1 MSGNV
6 LPDPDC
12 IPGSTYYCPL
22 TSQGLSDIKNDRSL
36 SMLYFFPKQLTP
48 HRSALLP
55 GTRRPARILSPND
68 LEITRQGGRGR
79 GRGGWDA
86 RGSRGRGNGFDRN
99 RNDPFHSRS
108 NNYSS
113 QPHGNDY
120 NRGDYNNSRGRYSY
134 QQSSYSTRSPYQA
147 PPVNSGYDGSYGG
160 ARPAHNY
167 GGYGGYGGDS
177 SSYSRGGYA
186 TSNSYNARNS
196 YGSAPS
202 SDNYNGYRNGES
214 DGYGGYGGY
223 GSYGAPSHPP
233 SYPPR
238 SGALGYHNGS
248 STQSRGRGR
257 GW

>member
-1 MSGNV
+1 MSGDV

-36 SMLYFFPKQLTP
+36 SMLYFFPKQLAP

-55 GTRRPARILSPND
+55 GTRRPARVLSPND
-68 LEITRQGGRGR
+68 LEVTRQGGRGR
-79 GRGGWDA
+79 GRAGWDN
-86 RGSRGRGNGFDRN
+86 RGRGRGNGFDRN
-99 RNDPFHSRS
+99 RNDPFHSRP

-120 NRGDYNNSRGRYSY
+120 NRGDYNNRGRYSY
-134 QQSSYSTRSPYQA
+134 QQSSYSARTPYQA

-160 ARPAHNY
+160 MGARPAHNY
-167 GGYGGYGGDS
+167 SGYGGYGGDS

-186 TSNSYNARNS
+186 AFNNARNG
-196 YGSAPS
+196 YGSASS

-214 DGYGGYGGY
+214 DGYGGYSGYGGY
-223 GSYGAPSHPP
+223 GASSHPP

-238 SGALGYHNGS
+238 SGNLGYHNGG

>member
-1 MSGNV
+1 MSGDV

-36 SMLYFFPKQLTP
+36 SMLYFFPKQLAP

-55 GTRRPARILSPND
+55 GTRRPARVLSPND
-68 LEITRQGGRGR
+68 LEVTRQGGRGR
-79 GRGGWDA
+79 GRGWDNRA
-86 RGSRGRGNGFDRN
+86 RARGNGFDRN
-99 RNDPFHSRS
+99 RNDPFHSRL

-120 NRGDYNNSRGRYSY
+120 NRGDYNNRGRYSY
-134 QQSSYSTRSPYQA
+134 QQSSYSARTPYQA

-160 ARPAHNY
+160 MGTRPAHNY
-167 GGYGGYGGDS
+167 SGYGGYGGDS

-186 TSNSYNARNS
+186 ASNFNNARNG
-196 YGSAPS
+196 YGSASS
-202 SDNYNGYRNGES
+202 SDNYNGYRSGENGGYS
-214 DGYGGYGGY
+214 GYGGYGGY
-223 GSYGAPSHPP
+223 GTSSYPP

-238 SGALGYHNGS
+238 SGNPGYHNGGP
-248 STQSRGRGR
+248 TQSRGRGR